1 MDTSLII
8 PIIQILGLLIAI
20 VLIFLV
26 VIRKVNKI
34 KDETEKDLDDIN
46 KTIRETNKKLGITIE
61 EDDLKNDK

>member
-8 PIIQILGLLIAI
+8 PILQILSLLIAI
-20 VLIFLV
+20 VFIFL

-46 KTIRETNKKLGITIE
+46 KTIRETNRKLGITIDE
-61 EDDLKNDK
+61 NDLKNDD